1 MTRRASAQASRNKG
15 GRQVSTR
22 QRHLLAL
29 LDALGDNTGKL
40 DFQKLLFLYCKEL
53 PPPDLESANLYE
65 FVPYRYG
72 AFSFTCYSDCRHLV
86 DRGLLIDND
95 QQWMLSGE
103 GKRIAARAQDGS
115 IFAFAGRYHRLRGD
129 ALIAETYRR
138 YPYYAICSVIA
149 ERVLQQD
156 RITLS
161 RIASIRPEVTRS
173 RLLTIGYEGRTL
185 ESYLN
190 ALLPAGVTVLCDVR
204 RNAISR
210 KYGFSKTTLTNACDG
225 VGIRYEHLS
234 ELGIESRLRQGCKTP
249 EDFKALF
256 GVYKRKLLPRQGNA
270 LERIC
275 SWLQSGESVALTCY
289 EHEAIQCHRH
299 CVADALCRMLDQE
312 GLYDLPAPSRQI
324 GQPARTRPSERSC
337 PVRHL

>member
-1 MTRRASAQASRNKG
+1 MTRRASTQASRNKG
-15 GRQVSTR
+15 RRQVSTR
-22 QRHLLAL
+22 QRRLLAL
-29 LDALGDNTGKL
+29 LDALGDNADKL

-53 PPPDLESANLYE
+53 LPPDPASGKLYE

-72 AFSFTCYSDCRHLV
+72 AFSFTCYADCRHLV

-103 GKRIAARAQDGS
+103 GKCIAATAQDSS
-115 IFAFAGRYHRLRGD
+115 IRAFACRYHRLRGD

-149 ERVLQQD
+149 ERVLQKD
-156 RITLS
+156 RSTLS
-161 RIASIRPEVTRS
+161 RIASLRPEVTRS
-173 RLLTIGYEGRTL
+173 RLSTIGYEGRTL

-190 ALLPAGVTVLCDVR
+190 TLLLAGVTVLCDVR

-210 KYGFSKTTLTNACDG
+210 KYGFSKTTLGKACNG

-234 ELGIESRLRQGCKTP
+234 ELGIESRLRQGCETP
-249 EDFKALF
+249 ADFKALF
-256 GVYKRKLLPRQGNA
+256 RVYKRRLLPRQCNA
-270 LERIC
+270 LEMIY
-275 SWLQSGESVALTCY
+275 SWLQSGESVTLTCY

-312 GLYDLPAPSRQI
+312 ELSDLPASSRQI
-324 GQPARTRPSERSC
+324 DQPVRTRPSGRIF